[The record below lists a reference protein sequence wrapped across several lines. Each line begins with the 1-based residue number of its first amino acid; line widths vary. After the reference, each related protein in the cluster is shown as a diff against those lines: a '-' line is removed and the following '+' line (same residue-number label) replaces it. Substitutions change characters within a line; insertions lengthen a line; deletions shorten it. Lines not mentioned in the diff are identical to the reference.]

1 MKKIILILA
10 VLATTITGCKVK
22 EAVEKF
28 YKEKCPDSVIT
39 KLPDGKY
46 KVALK
51 CTDLYQTVEVKKY
64 LSEGKIT
71 YDFVNA
77 EVYGTVVSEDSIPDL
92 FKILKS
98 VSKGVKK

>member
-1 MKKIILILA
+1 MKKLFLILA
-10 VLATTITGCKVK
+10 VLATLSSCKVK

-28 YKEKCPDSVIT
+28 YKEKCPNSVIT

-92 FKILKS
+92 FKILKN
-98 VSKGVKK
+98 VSKGIKK